1 MMITELNRLRVSR
14 GAQYFAKEMTINIRS
29 LDFASEEYVAA
40 VEKVQQEV
48 TKVEDKQNFFIEGQ
62 HILVRRKTEI
72 RNATNTAI
80 RDLSRSPGYLQNQQI
95 RASG

>member
-1 MMITELNRLRVSR
+1 MMITELNRLRVPQ